1 MSIIDAQAGSTV
13 NCLHESKEYFSCYYE
28 NDFLVLP
35 NGKTLVGS
43 SGKNLVSEDL
53 TTNNI
58 TTIGTMSSD
67 ILTVLYDPKTKSLFA
82 GDGDGHLHQ
91 YQRSGDEDQFKLVKD
106 YGDIGIGPIFS
117 SCLCGDLAFF
127 GGWGTSSLAAVK
139 ISEKKL
145 VNGTFET
152 AIGDIFS
159 LEACRVSDSRV
170 LVSVGGENP
179 SYSES
184 KSDILE
190 LKCEVEDTES
200 ETQPQPQPQPESS
213 QAQNKK
219 SKKYKKAKSQKSK
232 TKKSQSQT
240 QTDPITAPPPQIPAN
255 PNYSE
260 KVLVDFMSKVLVY
273 VQALFEDFVQKSQP
287 RVVNK
292 PYISK

>member
-1 MSIIDAQAGSTV
+1 MIKAQTGSTV
-13 NCLHESKEYFSCYYE
+13 NRLYQSKKEFFCCYE
-28 NDFLVLP
+28 NSFLVLP
-35 NGKTLVGS
+35 DGKTLVGAGS

-53 TTNNI
+53 TTNI
-58 TTIGTMSSD
+58 STEFGTMGNN
-67 ILTVLYDPKTKSLFA
+67 IQNVLYDPKTKSLFA
-82 GDGDGHLHQ
+82 GDKIGILHQ
-91 YQRSGDEDQFKLVKD
+91 YQKSRDQDPFKLVED
-106 YGDIGIGPIFS
+106 YGDIGIGWTHS

-127 GGWGTSSLAAVK
+127 GGDYSTLAAVK

-145 VNGTFET
+145 VEGTLKIAT
-152 AIGDIFS
+152 KNVYS

-170 LVSVGGENP
+170 LISVAGGTC

-184 KSDILE
+184 LTDVLE